1 VSLRSRSCRS
11 PSTRPQ
17 ARSSTRSCRRPA
29 TRPQAAGVRLPGH
42 KPGHLRGAAGVRLP
56 GHKLQAS
63 GYPATSQA
71 GRQSS
76 GPESQSLRRPESR
89 SASTGVSVAPSTGV
103 SVHVDR
109 SLSRSVDRSL
119 GLRRPESQSLRRPES
134 QSVDTDFRQE
144 LRPRLRTPT
153 SAADCA
159 SPRIPK
165 KGLTTELMHS
175 PETRSN
181 KFLTER
187 SSEIDCYTCM
197 HALARTCSSQTSR
210 VYLARGDGKMTRHN
224 LEY

>member
-42 KPGHLRGAAGVRLP
+42 KPSRKTVVRTGVSVAPSTGVSVRVDRSLSRSVDRSLGP
-56 GHKLQAS
+56 
-63 GYPATSQA
+63 
-71 GRQSS
+71 RR
-76 GPESQSLRRPESR
+76 PESQSLRRPESR
-89 SASTGVSVAPSTGV
+89 STSTGVSVAPSTGV
-103 SVHVDR
+103 SVRRH
-109 SLSRSVDRSL
+109 
-119 GLRRPESQSLRRPES
+119 GLPP
-134 QSVDTDFRQE
+134 
-144 LRPRLRTPT
+144 RTPT

-159 SPRIPK
+159 SLRIPK